1 VNNAMSATA
10 GQGMRPIIEGAPT
23 ANKWLSL

>member
-1 VNNAMSATA
+1 MSATA